1 MTLNQLR
8 AFLEAHRLGS
18 FTAAAE
24 ALGVAQASMSEL
36 VRRLEDELGTQLFV
50 RGSRRLALTAAGHEL
65 LPYAEQ
71 VVQATD
77 SGTRAVRSL
86 GSLGGGTATFG
97 VPRNADYYLLSSLV
111 QTFHMRYPAVR
122 VRLVGQNSAETA
134 AAIQAGEI
142 EAGMLILPIDDED
155 LTVRPLLRDE
165 VFYVSADPARTT
177 KPVTIAQ
184 FAKADLVLYDAHYGW
199 KDPTRRQLAERA
211 QLAGL
216 RLEPM
221 IEIEHVESALKLVAS
236 NVGDTIAS
244 GAVVDSAAFP
254 AGLHTASFSEPLFDV
269 IALAQHRARPLS
281 NATREFARLAEDTI
295 RELGVHEPGPPGDD
309 APVPRVGRRPR

>member
-8 AFLEAHRLGS
+8 AFVEAHRLGS
-18 FTAAAE
+18 FTAAAD
-24 ALGVAQASMSEL
+24 ALAVAQASVSEL
-36 VRRLEDELGTQLFV
+36 VRRLEEELDAQLFV
-50 RGSRRLALTAAGHEL
+50 RGSRRLALTAAGQEL

-71 VVQATD
+71 AVHAADGGVH
-77 SGTRAVRSL
+77 AVRSL

-97 VPRNADYYLLSSLV
+97 MPRNADYYLLSSLV

-165 VFYVSADPARTT
+165 VFYVTADPARAA
-177 KPVTIAQ
+177 KPVTIQQ
-184 FAKADLVLYDAHYGW
+184 FSEADLVLYDAHYGW

-221 IEIEHVESALKLVAS
+221 IEIEHVEAALKLAAGR
-236 NVGDTIAS
+236 VGDTIAS
-244 GAVVDSAAFP
+244 GAVIDSDAFP
-254 AGLHTASFSEPLFDV
+254 AALYTAPFAEPLYDV

-295 RELGVHEPGPPGDD
+295 RELHIQSELSGRNEV
-309 APVPRVGRRPR
+309 APLIARRAR